1 MAISGIGNTSSLFS
15 ANYNAW
21 DSMKALSLQ
30 RAQIQNG
37 SYGKLLKAYVK
48 KVGNKAALDAYR
60 STGSTT
66 VSTSGLTGSE
76 TNTSSSTAS
85 ISKKPIPRSSFLDDH
100 LKSIS
105 KTTVSRATASGKS
118 YLDKHLNAI
127 DPGKSTGIERAIA
140 YAENKTGRAINA
152 AGEFVDVADKYK
164 TENTDTA
171 STTNAAIQSAND
183 RYAALKSTWLDDHLK
198 SYTQDAVAHTAANYS
213 VAIDIAV

>member
-1 MAISGIGNTSSLFS
+1 MAISGIGNTSNLFS

-21 DSMKALSLQ
+21 DNMKALSLQ

-66 VSTSGLTGSE
+66 VSTSGLTSSE
-76 TNTSSSTAS
+76 TNNSSATAS
-85 ISKKPIPRSSFLDDH
+85 VSKKTVARSNFLDDH
-100 LKSIS
+100 LKSIG

-127 DPGKSTGIERAIA
+127 DTGKTTGVERAIA

-152 AGEFVDVADKYK
+152 AGEFVDLADKYK
-164 TENTDTA
+164 TENADAVT
-171 STTNAAIQSAND
+171 TTNAAVQSAND
-183 RYAALKSTWLDDHLK
+183 RYAAMKSTWLDDHLK
-198 SYTQDAVAHTAANYS
+198 SYTQDAVVQTAANYS
-213 VAIDIAV
+213 VAIDMAI